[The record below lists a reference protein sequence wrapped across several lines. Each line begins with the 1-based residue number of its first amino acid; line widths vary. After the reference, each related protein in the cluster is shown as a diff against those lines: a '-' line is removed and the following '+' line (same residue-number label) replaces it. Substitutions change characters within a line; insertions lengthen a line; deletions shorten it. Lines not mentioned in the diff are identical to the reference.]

1 MIIWSCRSKIL
12 NCVRLWNCN
21 TTDSSGHGNET
32 GVSTSEARPEHGNNK
47 DTTTACS
54 NPPLTDNNI
63 STPKIVDNIRV
74 SRSSNKRK
82 KVVLPLEGYL

>member
-21 TTDSSGHGNET
+21 TADPSGHGNET

-54 NPPLTDNNI
+54 NPPVTPEIVNN
-63 STPKIVDNIRV
+63 KRV